1 MNLTGTKAIV
11 LVLIGIIKLSSGLAP
26 IVFTKIFKRKMEQTL
41 KKFIG
46 EFRHLLFDAPF
57 LSLLTQD

>member
-11 LVLIGIIKLSSGLAP
+11 LVLIGIIKLVSGLAP
-26 IVFTKIFKRKMEQTL
+26 LIFMKIFKRNERFL

-46 EFRHLLFDAPF
+46 KLKHFSMIWF
-57 LSLLTQD
+57 LNISIQE